1 MAANP
6 LVAQGV
12 LNRLVASISWIN
24 FPQLNITMPYLAREA
39 IRLALDGETTH
50 YVPTATG
57 AVTSPEPYMM
67 ITASAHLIKPQPLA
81 AAYKLQMETNSTL
94 GDGVI
99 RPDVAASQ
107 GGLTPYDVINC
118 SIQSVRELNFDGSDA
133 GFVITFRGYYILNSE
148 LWLAA

>member
-1 MAANP
+1 MPANP
-6 LVAQGV
+6 LVPQGV
-12 LNRLVASISWIN
+12 LNRLVASINWNN
-24 FPQLNITMPYLAREA
+24 FPELNITPPYLTKEA

-67 ITASAHLIKPQPLA
+67 ITATAHLIKPQPLA
-81 AAYKLQMETNSTL
+81 AAYKAQMETNSLL

-107 GGLTPYDVINC
+107 GGLTPFDVANC
-118 SIQSVRELNFDGSDA
+118 SIQAVRELNFDGSDG
-133 GFVITFRGYYILNSE
+133 GFVITLRGYWIINSE